1 MLDYGTLKLIWW
13 GLVLTLLTGFALL
26 DGFDMGV
33 AMLLPWVGRTDDER
47 RVAINVIGPTW
58 EGNQVWLVLGA
69 GAVFAA
75 WPMVYAAGFSVF
87 YLALI
92 LALCALFLRPVGF
105 DYRSKLQSPRWRR
118 NWDRGL
124 VIGGAVPALVFGIA
138 IGNLFMGVPYQFDDS
153 FRISYGGGLL
163 DELNPFALFCGIM
176 SVTLLAL
183 HGAALLTLRT
193 EDTVRHRARQ
203 AAMAL
208 GIFLALLLFAGG
220 IWLSTLKGLVI
231 VQQGDVGSALTPFD
245 KQVSMVAGGW
255 LNNYSRWPLMEWVP
269 CAAIAGALLASFAAW
284 RGWRWPTFFASGLAV
299 IGTLATA
306 ALSLFPF
313 VLPSSLDPRSSL
325 TLWDACSS
333 ARTLGAMLAI
343 VAVLLPIVMLYTAW
357 VYRVMRGPVTVED
370 IQRDSH
376 TAY

>member
-87 YLALI
+87 YLALV

-105 DYRSKLQSPRWRR
+105 DYRSKLPSARWRR

-124 VIGGAVPALVFGIA
+124 VIGGLVPALVFGIA
-138 IGNLFMGVPYQFDDS
+138 IGNLFMGVPFQFDDS

-163 DELNPFALFCGIM
+163 GQLNAFGLFCGAM
-176 SVTLLAL
+176 SVVLLGL

-193 EDTVRHRARQ
+193 EAAVQQRARQ
-203 AAMAL
+203 AAMVLGGLLAL
-208 GIFLALLLFAGG
+208 GLFAGG
-220 IWLSTLKGLVI
+220 LWLGHIKGLVI
-231 VQQGDVGSALTPFD
+231 TQQGDVSTVLTPFD
-245 KQVSMVAGGW
+245 KQVAVVTGGW
-255 LNNYSRWPLMEWVP
+255 LANYTRWPLLEWLP
-269 CAAIAGALLASFAAW
+269 CAAIAGALFASFAAW
-284 RGWRWPTFFASGLAV
+284 RGWRWPSFFGSGLAV
-299 IGTLATA
+299 VATLATA
-306 ALSLFPF
+306 AASLFPF
-313 VLPSSLDPRSSL
+313 VLPSSLDPQSSL

-343 VAVLLPIVMLYTAW
+343 VALLLPIVLLYTAW
-357 VYRVMRGPVTVED
+357 VYRVMRGPVTVEQ